1 MYFGGWKLNQT
12 NLVTFVMINASG
24 VEVTG
29 LGNGFTVQVSK
40 AGGAFQASAGTKA
53 EIGLGIY
60 SYLCTAAE
68 ADTFGPVFLVVTG
81 AGCIQQNLEYV
92 VEERTI
98 NAIEFT
104 YTLTQPPEGVGAP
117 IPGAVVWF
125 TTDLAGLYVVWS
137 GSTDAFGVARDSNG
151 RLPRLDPGTYYVF
164 RQKSGYDFDDPDTEV
179 VS

>member
-1 MYFGGWKLNQT
+1 MYIGGWKLSQT

-53 EIGLGIY
+53 EIGLGVY
-60 SYLCTAAE
+60 SYLCTALE
-68 ADTFGPVFLVVTG
+68 ADTYGPVVLVITG
-81 AGCIQQNLEYV
+81 AGAVQQTVEYV

-98 NAIEFT
+98 NAIEYT
-104 YTLTQPPEGVGAP
+104 YTLTEPPEGVGAP
-117 IPGAVVWF
+117 IANASVWF
-125 TTDLAGLYVVWS
+125 ATDVAGLYLVWQ
-137 GSTDAFGVARDSNG
+137 GTTDAFGVARDANG
-151 RLPRLDPGTYYVF
+151 RLPRLDPGTYYAF
-164 RQKSGYDFDDPDTEV
+164 RQKAGVDFTNPDTEI